1 MKGDQ
6 IIRKKLGELVSDENA
21 DNWWRPELFEQ
32 HIRSQIPSTL
42 KIVTPPPV
50 EERNYN
56 CFVYVL
62 GLETDQRFLGNAG
75 WEFTKKLDELF
86 DEMIAQS
93 ILERIEN
100 GNSNNLI
107 VYRADSGKISHV
119 GLMEDE
125 STVISKWSWGPLL
138 RHKIFDVPDHYGDTV
153 EFYKISEKA
162 RGFVNLRYP
171 HEV

>member
-6 IIRKKLGELVSDENA
+6 TIRKKLSELVSDANA

-32 HIRSQIPSTL
+32 HTLSQIPSTL
-42 KIVTPPPV
+42 EIVTPPPT
-50 EERNYN
+50 EEQNYN

-62 GLETDQRFLGNAG
+62 GLQHDERFLGNKG
-75 WEFTKKLDELF
+75 WIFTRKLDELF

-100 GNSNNLI
+100 GDSNKLI

-138 RHKIFDVPDHYGDTV
+138 RHKIFDVPNHYGSTV
-153 EFYKISEKA
+153 EFYAMSEKVKDFVVA
-162 RGFVNLRYP
+162 RI
-171 HEV
+171 